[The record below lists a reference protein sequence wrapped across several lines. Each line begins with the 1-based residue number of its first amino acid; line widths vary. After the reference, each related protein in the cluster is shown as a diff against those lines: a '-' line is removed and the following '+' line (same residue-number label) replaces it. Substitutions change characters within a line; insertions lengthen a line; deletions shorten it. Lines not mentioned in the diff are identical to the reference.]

1 MKTVLKSGIRC
12 AIGAVAAAFLMPV
25 ALQAAEFTVGG
36 GGTFE
41 VTDDNNLAAN
51 RLDITGN
58 ATLKLSGTVTGNVF
72 PLKLNLRFTVAAKLT
87 VVADNCE
94 TVRMTG
100 CVRDSSG
107 KAVISFPEGVKSVVM
122 GSGSVDWDG
131 TKFPALQAEVALTDP
146 EASLVLTND
155 VTIARRQICNWSA
168 AKGSRLVLMEKH
180 AIADGDFEL
189 SDYNVHI
196 AHTESFAKGAK
207 ITVPSGRTLII
218 RPFSFKN
225 STTGEMEG
233 INGASVTNDVELAG
247 GTVAYYNNNSIK
259 GLTGAITGAG
269 NVRFSGNGALTAFT
283 GGFDW
288 EGDI

>member
-1 MKTVLKSGIRC
+1 VSIIDG
-12 AIGAVAAAFLMPV
+12 VA
-25 ALQAAEFTVGG
+25 
-36 GGTFE
+36 
-41 VTDDNNLAAN
+41 
-51 RLDITGN
+51 
-58 ATLKLSGTVTGNVF
+58 
-72 PLKLNLRFTVAAKLT
+72 PLKLNLRFTAAATLT

-107 KAVISFPEGVKSVVM
+107 SGVISFPVGVKSVV
-122 GSGSVDWDG
+122 SGATNVANDKTNFSAV
-131 TKFPALQAEVALTDP
+131 LQSDVTFADQGGM
-146 EASLVLTND
+146 LVFTND
-155 VTIARRQICNWSA
+155 IVVAKRVTCNWSA
-168 AKGSRLVLMEKH
+168 AKGSRLVLMEKR

-189 SDYNVHI
+189 SNYNVHI

-225 STTGEMEG
+225 PTTGEMVG

-269 NVRFSGNGALTAFT
+269 NVSFSGNGALTAFT

-288 EGDI
+288 EGDISASGGTEPVDYTFVTTNGATIRPAIKKAAIKSMHSNFQLPD